1 MYHIAE
7 YISILEDCSHKKQ
20 IIDQINNSNN
30 NNNNNNTGI
39 YIATSPWAQRR
50 FTIIVILKDKKAF
63 ELLNNI

>member
-30 NNNNNNTGI
+30 NNNNNNNTGI
-39 YIATSPWAQRR
+39 YIATSP
-50 FTIIVILKDKKAF
+50 
-63 ELLNNI
+63 

>member
-20 IIDQINNSNN
+20 RIDQS

-39 YIATSPWAQRR
+39 YIATFPWAKRR
-50 FTIIVILKDKKAF
+50 FTIIVILKDKKSF
-63 ELLNNI
+63 ELLKNI